1 MAPKQRGDRSP
12 RAGQNRK
19 KKTGAK
25 RRKASVRQTKLIDG
39 VTKGKSVHR
48 AALDAG
54 YSERMARHAGEL
66 LSTSALREAFGRYI
80 ASPEKIAQRINE
92 GLDAVEERVI
102 IVGRKGKEKVSIEQT
117 VDYGERRQYA
127 ALAARLS
134 SLDPG
139 VKIEHGGQVDT
150 KVIVEFVDVAAQE
163 SA

>member
-1 MAPKQRGDRSP
+1 MAAKQRGDRSP

-92 GLDAVEERVI
+92 GLDATKQEI
-102 IVGRKGKEKVSIEQT
+102 IITGRKGKEEIDIRDM
-117 VDYGERRQYA
+117 VDYSERRQYA

-139 VKIEHGGQVDT
+139 VKVEHSGQTKMVIEM
-150 KVIVEFVDVAAQE
+150 VDVAAQE

>member
-1 MAPKQRGDRSP
+1 M
-12 RAGQNRK
+12 
-19 KKTGAK
+19 
-25 RRKASVRQTKLIDG
+25 DG
-39 VTKGKSVHR
+39 VSKGKSVHR

-54 YSERMARHAGEL
+54 YSKRSAQHAGEL
-66 LSTSALREAFGRYI
+66 LSATALREAFGRFI
-80 ASPEKIAQRINE
+80 APPEKIAQRINE

-102 IVGRKGKEKVSIEQT
+102 IVGRKGKEKVSIEHM

-139 VKIEHGGQVDT
+139 VKIEHSGEIT
-150 KVIVEFVDVAAQE
+150 NKVIVEMEEVAAQQ

>member
-1 MAPKQRGDRSP
+1 MASKKSGDRSP

-19 KKTGAK
+19 QKTGAK
-25 RRKASVRQTKLIDG
+25 RRTPSIRQKKLVEG
-39 VTKGKSVHR
+39 VTKGKSVRR

-66 LSTSALREAFGRYI
+66 LSASALREAFGRFI
-80 ASPEKIAQRINE
+80 APPEKIAQRINE

-102 IVGRKGKEKVSIEQT
+102 IVGRKGKEKVSIEHM

-127 ALAARLS
+127 ALASRLTG
-134 SLDPG
+134 LDPG
-139 VKIEHGGQVDT
+139 VKIEHSGQT
-150 KVIVEFVDVAAQE
+150 KMIIEMVDVAAQE